1 MKYIAF
7 VHSVA
12 EVGGAEKMSLVL
24 MEHLPRAEFTCILLC
39 PSTGPLTQAAESL
52 GIKVIIK
59 EQLQPSIRSLFKS
72 IKLIRGWRRLFVK
85 EHIDWVHTADP
96 FCTRVLLTSAWL
108 ARVKILCHF
117 HFPFTDSVL
126 DWITKYQPAPAC
138 AVFCS
143 EELQRSTGR
152 RLAKFTPSISQY
164 VVHNGV
170 DILRFSPNT
179 IPNNTVKR
187 IGIVANLQERKGHD
201 DFLQMAKIIKEQGYL
216 VIFDIIGGDILDTP
230 RQPYLEA
237 LTAEL
242 SLTDDVIFHGQVA
255 DVKAVV
261 SALDVYVCA
270 SHQEAF
276 PVSILEAMALQKT
289 IVATD
294 VNGIPEALEHEVHG
308 LLVPK
313 QSPAALAAAV
323 ISLLDDEALAAQY
336 ARNARQ
342 CVEANFS
349 LDTYVNHFRNI
360 YSQ

>member
-1 MKYIAF
+1 
-7 VHSVA
+7 
-12 EVGGAEKMSLVL
+12 
-24 MEHLPRAEFTCILLC
+24 
-39 PSTGPLTQAAESL
+39 
-52 GIKVIIK
+52 VIIK
-59 EQLQPSIRSLFKS
+59 EQIQPSIRSLFKS
-72 IKLIRGWRRLFVK
+72 IKHIRDWRRLFLN

-108 ARVKILCHF
+108 AKVKILCHF

-126 DWITKYQPAPAC
+126 DWITKYQPDPTC

-143 EELQRSTGR
+143 EELQRSTGQ
-152 RLAKFTPSISQY
+152 RLAKFSPSISQY

-170 DILRFSPNT
+170 DIYTFSPNAL
-179 IPNNTVKR
+179 PNNSVKR

-201 DFLQMAKIIKEQGYL
+201 DFLHMAKIIKEQGYL

-237 LTAEL
+237 LAAEL
-242 SLTDDVIFHGQVA
+242 ALTDDVIFHGQVS
-255 DVKAVV
+255 DVKALV
-261 SALDVYVCA
+261 SNLDVYVCA

-276 PVSILEAMALQKT
+276 PVSILEAMALQKA

-323 ISLLDDEALAAQY
+323 IRLLDDEILAAQY
-336 ARNARQ
+336 AKDARHR
-342 CVEANFS
+342 VEVNFS
-349 LDTYVNHFRNI
+349 LDTYVNHFREI
-360 YSQ
+360 YS